1 MKWIDLRGSQVVNQ
15 LPPTNVGMAIIQNGR
30 WVKDKEGGQR
40 KLRADVSIL
49 GNPLTVTV
57 AGIPETEFQNRRSE
71 VPDLKRSIADKFLNT
86 DVS

>member
-1 MKWIDLRGSQVVNQ
+1 MKWIDLRGSQVVCR

-30 WVKDKEGGQR
+30 WVKDEAKNQR
-40 KLRADVSIL
+40 VLRANVSIL

-57 AGIPETEFQNRRSE
+57 AGIPETEYQNRRSE